1 MPHFQKIDSS
11 PEIKLRLGLTQM
23 LYQTSTL
30 PSRYFFELLLNHF
43 FLSLLIQSLSFLVC
57 FSVSVIYVS
66 LQAEKILR
74 IPLAEEP
81 HDDFRAWSGEPS
93 GEYTVRSAYKLLQS
107 IEGNP
112 TAYVLQADYK
122 EFYKKKKLWLLN
134 LPSKVKITIWKI
146 SWNYLHIRVN
156 MLQREVTN
164 TTICPRCG
172 IGTENMD
179 HLFREC
185 PVSVLVWRELSC

>member
-122 EFYKKKKLWLLN
+122 EFYKKLWLQKLQFGN
-134 LPSKVKITIWKI
+134 YHGTI
-146 SWNYLHIRVN
+146 YLY
-156 MLQREVTN
+156 EV
-164 TTICPRCG
+164 ICYK
-172 IGTENMD
+172 E
-179 HLFREC
+179 
-185 PVSVLVWRELSC
+185 S